1 MRFRLAT
8 VCLCLA
14 GTGLQAQE
22 ASAQDVAEAQPREW
36 LGGAPPWQW
45 TRATGDWF
53 GLRNTLEDAGV
64 GGGRNVWK
72 RQADVDQEND
82 AEQLYRLK

>member
-1 MRFRLAT
+1 MSKTKVSTYQTADAIVRYQVISDDDR
-8 VCLCLA
+8 
-14 GTGLQAQE
+14 
-22 ASAQDVAEAQPREW
+22 DVDDF
-36 LGGAPPWQW
+36 
-45 TRATGDWF
+45 TFDF
-53 GLRNTLEDAGV
+53 VAGV